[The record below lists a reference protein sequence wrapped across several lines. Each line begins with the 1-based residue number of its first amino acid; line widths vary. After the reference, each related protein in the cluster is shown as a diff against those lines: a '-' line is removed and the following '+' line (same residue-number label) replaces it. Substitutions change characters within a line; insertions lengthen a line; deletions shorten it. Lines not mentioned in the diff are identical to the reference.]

1 LRSIR
6 PDRQHSPMGSL
17 SAAASLQLRVE
28 VHGIMLGRPTDLL
41 IDTDAWQVLGYV
53 VHCGDESVRFLPYAA
68 AQTSEAGI
76 AVGSALM
83 LLEDVE
89 FYEKRGVSFRAL
101 VGCQVG
107 ATGILRDLVIGPRG
121 AVTEVDVEHD
131 GAMRRVPA
139 TRQVVA
145 APRLSAA

>member
-1 LRSIR
+1 
-6 PDRQHSPMGSL
+6 MGSL

-28 VHGIMLGRPTDLL
+28 LHGILLGRPTDLL
-41 IDTDAWQVLGYV
+41 IDTDGWHVLGYV
-53 VHCGDESVRFLPYAA
+53 VHCGDDSVRFLPYAA

-89 FYEKRGVSFRAL
+89 FYEKRGTSFRAL
-101 VGCQVG
+101 LGSQVG
-107 ATGILRDLVIGPRG
+107 AAGVLRDRIVGAGG
-121 AVTEVDVEHD
+121 AVTELEVVYD

-139 TRQVVA
+139 IGQPAA

>member
-1 LRSIR
+1 
-6 PDRQHSPMGSL
+6 MGSI

-28 VHGIMLGRPTDLL
+28 LHGILLGRPTDLL
-41 IDTDAWQVLGYV
+41 IDPDAWQVLGYV
-53 VHCGDESVRFLPYAA
+53 VHCGDDSVRFLPYAA

-89 FYEKRGVSFRAL
+89 FYEKRGASFRAL
-101 VGCQVG
+101 LGSTVG
-107 ATGILRDLVIGPRG
+107 ATGVLRDLIIGAGG
-121 AVTEVDVEHD
+121 AVAELEVEYD

-139 TRQVVA
+139 TGQAVA

>member
-1 LRSIR
+1 
-6 PDRQHSPMGSL
+6 MGSL

-28 VHGIMLGRPTDLL
+28 LHGILLGRPTDLL
-41 IDTDAWQVLGYV
+41 IDTDGWHVLGYV
-53 VHCGDESVRFLPYAA
+53 VHCGDDSVRFLPYAA
-68 AQTSEAGI
+68 AQTTEAGI

-89 FYEKRGVSFRAL
+89 FYEKRGTSFRAL
-101 VGCQVG
+101 VGSEVRAAG
-107 ATGILRDLVIGPRG
+107 VLRDLIIGVGG
-121 AVTEVDVEHD
+121 AVTELEVERD

-139 TRQVVA
+139 LGQAVA

>member
-1 LRSIR
+1 
-6 PDRQHSPMGSL
+6 MGSL

-28 VHGIMLGRPTDLL
+28 LHGILLGRPTDVLV
-41 IDTDAWQVLGYV
+41 DTEGWHVLGYV
-53 VHCGDESVRFLPYAA
+53 VHCGDDSVRFLPYAA

-89 FYEKRGVSFRAL
+89 FYEKRGTSFRAL
-101 VGCQVG
+101 VGCEVRAG
-107 ATGILRDLVIGPRG
+107 GILRDLVIGAGG
-121 AVTEVDVEHD
+121 AVTELEVERD

-139 TRQVVA
+139 PGQAVA

>member
-1 LRSIR
+1 
-6 PDRQHSPMGSL
+6 MGSL

-28 VHGIMLGRPTDLL
+28 LHGILLGRPTDLL
-41 IDTDAWQVLGYV
+41 IDTDGWHVLGYV
-53 VHCGDESVRFLPYAA
+53 VHCGDDSVRFLPYAA

-89 FYEKRGVSFRAL
+89 FYEKRGASFRAL
-101 VGCQVG
+101 VGNTVG
-107 ATGILRDLVIGPRG
+107 AAGVLRDLIVG
-121 AVTEVDVEHD
+121 AGGVVTELEVEYD

-139 TRQVVA
+139 IGQAVA
-145 APRLSAA
+145 TPKLSAA

>member
-1 LRSIR
+1 
-6 PDRQHSPMGSL
+6 MGSL

-28 VHGIMLGRPTDLL
+28 FHGILLGRPTDLL
-41 IDTDAWQVLGYV
+41 LDTDGWHVLGYV
-53 VHCGDESVRFLPYAA
+53 VHCGDDSVRFLPYAA

-89 FYEKRGVSFRAL
+89 FYKKRGASFRAL
-101 VGCQVG
+101 LGGRVG
-107 ATGILRDLVIGPRG
+107 AAGVLRDVIVGAGG
-121 AVTEVDVEHD
+121 AVTELEVEYD

-139 TRQVVA
+139 IGQAVA
-145 APRLSAA
+145 TAKLSAA

>member
-1 LRSIR
+1 
-6 PDRQHSPMGSL
+6 MGSL

-28 VHGIMLGRPTDLL
+28 LHGIMLGRPTDLL
-41 IDTDAWQVLGYV
+41 LDTHAWHVLGFV

-68 AQTSEAGI
+68 AQTSASEI

-89 FYEKRGVSFRAL
+89 FYKKRGTSFRAL
-101 VGCQVG
+101 VGGRVG
-107 ATGILRDLVIGPRG
+107 AAGVLRDLYIGPGG
-121 AVTEVDVEHD
+121 AVTELEVDHD
-131 GAMRRVPA
+131 GARRRVPA
-139 TRQVVA
+139 PGQVVA

>member
-1 LRSIR
+1 
-6 PDRQHSPMGSL
+6 MGSL

-28 VHGIMLGRPTDLL
+28 FHGILLGRPTDLL
-41 IDTDAWQVLGYV
+41 IDTDGWHVLGYV
-53 VHCGDESVRFLPYAA
+53 VHCGDDSVRFLPYAA

-89 FYEKRGVSFRAL
+89 FYAKRGASFRTL
-101 VGCQVG
+101 VGSRVG
-107 ATGILRDLVIGPRG
+107 AAGVLHDLIVGPGG
-121 AVTEVDVEHD
+121 AVTELEVEYD

-139 TRQVVA
+139 IGQAVA
-145 APRLSAA
+145 SAKLSAA

>member
-1 LRSIR
+1 
-6 PDRQHSPMGSL
+6 MGSL

-28 VHGIMLGRPTDLL
+28 LHGIFLGRPTDLL
-41 IDTDAWQVLGYV
+41 IDTDAWHVLGYV
-53 VHCGDESVRFLPYAA
+53 VHCGDESARFLPFAA
-68 AQTSEAGI
+68 AQTSETGI

-89 FYEKRGVSFRAL
+89 FYEKRGTSFRAL
-101 VGCQVG
+101 IGCEVAAAG
-107 ATGILRDLVIGPRG
+107 VLRDLVIGAGG
-121 AVTEVDVEHD
+121 AVTELEIEDD

>member
-1 LRSIR
+1 
-6 PDRQHSPMGSL
+6 MGSI

-28 VHGIMLGRPTDLL
+28 LHGILLGRPIDLL
-41 IDTDAWQVLGYV
+41 LDLDAWQVLGYV
-53 VHCGDESVRFLPYAA
+53 VHCGDDSVRFLPYAA

-83 LLEDVE
+83 LLEDIE
-89 FYEKRGVSFRAL
+89 FYEKRGASFRAL
-101 VGCQVG
+101 VGCRVG
-107 ATGILRDLVIGPRG
+107 ADGVLRDLHIGPGG
-121 AVTEVDVEHD
+121 AVIEVEVERD

-139 TRQVVA
+139 IGQAVA

>member
-1 LRSIR
+1 
-6 PDRQHSPMGSL
+6 MGSL

-28 VHGIMLGRPTDLL
+28 LHGILLGRPTDLL
-41 IDTDAWQVLGYV
+41 IDVDGRQVLGYV
-53 VHCGDESVRFLPYAA
+53 VHCGDDSVRFLPYAA
-68 AQTSEAGI
+68 AQTSADGI

-89 FYEKRGVSFRAL
+89 FYEKRGTSFRAL
-101 VGCQVG
+101 LGCQVD
-107 ATGILRDLVIGPRG
+107 AAGILRDLVIGPGG
-121 AVTEVDVEHD
+121 AVTELEVEHG

-139 TRQVVA
+139 TRQAVA

>member
-1 LRSIR
+1 
-6 PDRQHSPMGSL
+6 MGSL

-28 VHGIMLGRPTDLL
+28 LHGILLGRPIDLL
-41 IDTDAWQVLGYV
+41 VDIDGWQVLGYV
-53 VHCGDESVRFLPYAA
+53 VHCGDDSVRFLPYAA

-89 FYEKRGVSFRAL
+89 FYEKRGTSFRSL
-101 VGCQVG
+101 VGCEVRAAG
-107 ATGILRDLVIGPRG
+107 VLRDLVIGPG
-121 AVTEVDVEHD
+121 GTVTELEVNDN

-139 TRQVVA
+139 TRRAVA
-145 APRLSAA
+145 TPRLSAA

>member
-1 LRSIR
+1 
-6 PDRQHSPMGSL
+6 MGSL

-28 VHGIMLGRPTDLL
+28 FHGILLGRPTDLL
-41 IDTDAWQVLGYV
+41 IDTDGWHVLGYV
-53 VHCGDESVRFLPYAA
+53 VHCGDDSVRFLPYAA

-89 FYEKRGVSFRAL
+89 FYEKRGMSFRAML
-101 VGCQVG
+101 GSPVGG
-107 ATGILRDLVIGPRG
+107 AGVLRDLVVGPGG
-121 AVTEVDVEHD
+121 AVTELDVEYD

-139 TRQVVA
+139 IGQAVA
-145 APRLSAA
+145 TAKLSAA